1 MPSRTAIQPLLIG
14 DAQQALMVSQALQQ
28 HGILVGAIRPP
39 TVPAN
44 TARLR
49 ITLSADHSEQQIDTL
64 LQVLTETLHQQQIQ
78 QEF

>member
-28 HGILVGAIRPP
+28 QGILVGAIRPP

-49 ITLSADHSEQQIDTL
+49 MTLSADHSEQQIDTL